1 MMRLSEAIEKAL
13 AKLKDETGNLACG
26 DNVSADTSADKARTD
41 AARAALREAIMAEI
55 K

>member
-13 AKLKDETGNLACG
+13 AKLEDEAGNLACE
-26 DNVSADTSADKARTD
+26 DNVSADTSAD
-41 AARAALREAIMAEI
+41 AARDALREAIMAEI